1 MENILMFAVG
11 GNGGAAAAYPARNF
25 LGCEVFDGNTMQISF
40 KKEDGTA
47 DAAIVSIDFL
57 DAHEACKALAGALAG
72 NNRGLTIVA
81 DGNKNKVL
89 YPFVSANLAIA

>member
-1 MENILMFAVG
+1 MFAVG
-11 GNGGAAAAYPARNF
+11 GNSGAAAAYPAKNF

-57 DAHEACKALAGALAG
+57 NPKSDAHEACKALASALAG
-72 NNRGLTIVA
+72 NNGGLTIVA

-89 YPFVSANLAIA
+89 YPFILDNLAIA